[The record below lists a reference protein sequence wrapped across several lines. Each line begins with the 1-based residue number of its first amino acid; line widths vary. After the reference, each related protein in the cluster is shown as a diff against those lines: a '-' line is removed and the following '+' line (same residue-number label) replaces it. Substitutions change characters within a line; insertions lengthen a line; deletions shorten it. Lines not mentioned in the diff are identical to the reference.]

1 MKTLKIITTLLALSF
16 VLSSCEKVKD
26 LVDTPLDFSLD
37 ETFNVV
43 DAAGDYSRSTTIN
56 ASDDGNIS
64 ANLDNI
70 KDYTVDKV
78 TFTVSNVDADPAAS
92 VSNLMF
98 TLTGVTSGSNVG
110 VTISDT
116 NTLETLQAL
125 GAIDLDLGDDL
136 LEIIKAMLASG
147 EDITVEVGATVVDGP
162 ATFDL
167 TLSLSGTIIVG
178 L

>member
-1 MKTLKIITTLLALSF
+1 MKTFKAVTTLLVLSF
-16 VLSSCEKVKD
+16 ALSSCDKVKD
-26 LVDTPLDFSLD
+26 LADFDLDFSLD

-43 DAAGDYSRSTTIN
+43 NAEGDYSKTTTIN

-64 ANLDNI
+64 ANLDKI
-70 KDYTVDKV
+70 KDYTVEKV
-78 TFTVSNVDADPAAS
+78 TFTVSNLVADPAAS
-92 VSNLMF
+92 VSDLMF

-125 GAIDLDLGDDL
+125 GAIDLEFGETT
-136 LEIIKAMLASG
+136 LEILKTMLVSG

-167 TLSLSGTIIVG
+167 TLSLSGQITVG
-178 L
+178 P